1 MSEDCATAL
10 SPEMA
15 LVVAAS
21 RARTQD
27 LVMAGLLHDLN
38 GPLNNLG
45 LTLNLLERALAAS
58 LDPSAGALATRLRR
72 YLDTL
77 AHESARLG
85 AWSHA
90 AADVMHPADPADATA
105 PLASV
110 IDSVRASLRHHAT
123 LSEVRLEVV
132 HQAHDDVC
140 VHGAP
145 VVRAAMLAFLTAAIA
160 LAGPGGFVEVTL
172 AGSGGNARIAIVL
185 PGAHIAEDVM
195 RAVQNMALVSASSIA
210 GDIVA
215 GRALVE
221 SLHGTAS
228 VGHDTS
234 AARIDVTLRAS

>member
-1 MSEDCATAL
+1 MSDDGLPAL
-10 SPEMA
+10 SPEMTLA
-15 LVVAAS
+15 VAAS

-27 LVMAGLLHDLN
+27 IVMAGLLHDLN

-58 LDPSAGALATRLRR
+58 LAPSTGALATRLRR

-90 AADVMHPADPADATA
+90 AAAALHPADPADATA
-105 PLASV
+105 PLASLV
-110 IDSVRASLRHHAT
+110 DGARASLRHHAT

-132 HQAHDDVC
+132 HEGQDEII

-145 VVRAAMLAFLTAAIA
+145 VVRAALLAFLTAAIA
-160 LAGPGGFVEVTL
+160 LAGPGGFVEVT
-172 AGSGGNARIAIVL
+172 AARSAGNARVSIVL
-185 PGAHIAEDVM
+185 PGARMTDDVA
-195 RAVQNMALVSASSIA
+195 RAVDDMALVSASSVA
-210 GDIVA
+210 GDMVA

-221 SLHGTAS
+221 SLHGTVSVRHDAS
-228 VGHDTS
+228 
-234 AARIDVTLRAS
+234 ALRIDVTLRAA